1 MVEQFFEK
9 KASVIIPAYNEEP
22 RIGQVIQAV
31 IQSELVGEII
41 VINDGSTD
49 MTSESAINNTD
60 YLVEFKKNSGKS
72 NALITGAKLS
82 SYEVLLFID
91 ADITNLKPHHLDS
104 LLTPVFTGEVDTS
117 IGVFKGGRL
126 ITDFTQALTP
136 ALNSQRA
143 IKRETFFLM
152 KDSLQGKGYAIE
164 PLIYKNI
171 RKMGLK
177 EKKVYLYGVSQV
189 MKTEK
194 LGFWRGFLSHLK
206 MYWEI
211 LQAIAGK

>member
-1 MVEQFFEK
+1 MVKQFIER
-9 KASVIIPAYNEEP
+9 KASVIIPAYNEGP

-31 IQSELVGEII
+31 IQSNLVGEVI
-41 VINDGSTD
+41 VVNDGSTD
-49 MTSESAINNTD
+49 MTSDSVINNGA

-82 SYEVLLFID
+82 SYDVLLFID
-91 ADITNLKPHHLDS
+91 ADIINLKPHHIDS
-104 LLTPVFTGEVDTS
+104 LLTPVFAGEADTS

-126 ITDFTQALTP
+126 VTDFTQALIP

-152 KDSLQGKGYAIE
+152 KDFLQGKGYAIE
-164 PLIYKNI
+164 LLINRNI
-171 RKMGLK
+171 RKMRLK
-177 EKKVYLYGVSQV
+177 EKKVYLFGVSQV
-189 MKTEK
+189 MKVEK
-194 LGFWRGFLSHLK
+194 IGFWRGFLSHLK

-211 LQAIAGK
+211 LQTIAQK